1 MNVSKLRKNNS
12 LIYLFIIILLVVAFW
27 IGRTTSG
34 PDLKPHIRK
43 IFPQAAALEQIEGIY
58 SVFSEQNELIGWAA
72 AGSAFGY
79 GGPLLVIAGIDTV
92 GKITGAGV
100 IEHKETPVFFRMV
113 KTTDFF
119 QSLTGRSFDEIDYD
133 YRKVVGATGATR
145 SAESVVEGI
154 RRAVAKVAG
163 DKFNVY
169 VPVLERPLKFGFP
182 EIAIIVLFALGI
194 IAHHIGKSFR
204 EWLRWTGQIT
214 GLLII
219 GFWENS
225 PVTIAKISA
234 FLSGYFPDLHSDLY
248 WYLLVGGFVL
258 TILIYGKSV
267 YCSHI
272 CPFGAAQRCIG
283 VIGGANAKL
292 PAWSVRLMNGLRNFF
307 VFAAVTAAL
316 ITAQPGSASYEP
328 FAAIFA
334 LKGTLFQ
341 WFLLFIVLIASLVI
355 KRPWCHF
362 FCPMRTCERFLQ
374 AVRQKTINLWKLYE
388 EKIR

>member
-1 MNVSKLRKNNS
+1 MNVSKLPKNNS
-12 LIYLFIIILLVVAFW
+12 FIYLFIIILLVAAFW

-34 PDLKPHIRK
+34 PDLKPHVRN
-43 IFPQAAALEQIEGIY
+43 IFNQAAFFEDTQGIY

-72 AGSAFGY
+72 AGSASGY
-79 GGPLLVIAGIDTV
+79 GGPLLVIAGIDTA
-92 GKITGAGV
+92 GKVAGASV
-100 IEHKETPVFFRMV
+100 VEHKETPVFFRMV

-119 QSLTGRSFDEIDYD
+119 QSLTGRLFDEIDYD
-133 YRKVVGATGATR
+133 SREIVGATGATC
-145 SAESVVEGI
+145 SADAVVEGI

-163 DKFNVY
+163 DKFNVH
-169 VPVLERPLKFGFP
+169 VPVRERPLKFGFL
-182 EIAIIVLFALGI
+182 EIAIIVLFSLGI
-194 IAHHIGKSFR
+194 AAHHIGKSFR
-204 EWLRWTGQIT
+204 EWLRWTGQIA

-225 PVTIAKISA
+225 PINIAKISA

-248 WYLLVGGFVL
+248 WYLLIGGFVL

-267 YCSHI
+267 YCSNI

-283 VIGGANAKL
+283 LIGGANAKL
-292 PAWSVRLMNGLRNFF
+292 PVWSVRLMNGLRNFF

-341 WFLLFIVLIASLVI
+341 WFLLFIVLIASLI
-355 KRPWCHF
+355 INRPWCHF
-362 FCPMRTCERFLQ
+362 FCPMRTCERVLQ
-374 AVRQKTINLWKLYE
+374 IVRQKTINFRKLYGK
-388 EKIR
+388 KIK

>member
-1 MNVSKLRKNNS
+1 MNVRTSKKNNS
-12 LIYLFIIILLVVAFW
+12 FIYPFIIIALLAAFW

-34 PDLKPHIRK
+34 PDLEPHVRK
-43 IFPQAAALEQIEGIY
+43 IFPQAAALEQTQGIY

-72 AGSAFGY
+72 KGSASGY

-92 GKITGAGV
+92 GKVTGAGV
-100 IEHKETPVFFRMV
+100 VEHKETPVFFRMV

-133 YRKVVGATGATR
+133 SREIVGATGATR
-145 SAESVVEGI
+145 SADAVVESI
-154 RRAVAKVAG
+154 RSAVAKVAG

-169 VPVLERPLKFGFP
+169 VPVRERSLKFGFL

-194 IAHHIGKSFR
+194 AAHHIGKSFR
-204 EWLRWTGQIT
+204 EWLRWGGQIA

-225 PVTIAKISA
+225 PINIAKISA
-234 FLSGYFPDLHSDLY
+234 FLSGYFPDLHSNMY
-248 WYLLVGGFVL
+248 WYLLVGGFVI
-258 TILIYGKSV
+258 TILIYGRSI
-267 YCSHI
+267 YCSNI

-283 VIGGANAKL
+283 IIGGANAKL
-292 PAWSVRLMNGLRNFF
+292 PVCSVRLMNRLRNFF

-341 WFLLFIVLIASLVI
+341 WFLLFTVLIASLII
-355 KRPWCHF
+355 KMPWCHF
-362 FCPMRTCERFLQ
+362 FCPMRTCERVLQ
-374 AVRQKTINLWKLYE
+374 TVRQKTINLWKLYG
-388 EKIR
+388 EKIK